1 MVAAIVV
8 GVLVLLLAPMAVYD
22 RRQRRRGRR
31 VMTGNQHARWDALG
45 RPETAFPSGGVG
57 GDGGGGGS

>member
-8 GVLVLLLAPMAVYD
+8 GVVLVLLLGPMAVYD

-31 VMTGNQHARWDALG
+31 VMEGPQYSRWDEG
-45 RPETAFPSGGVG
+45 RRAEGSFGHGGEG
-57 GDGGGGGS
+57 GFCGG